1 MLASPVRGARYRQ
14 ITPFEVEMAILG
26 SSVLGLWIDL
36 VPEREADF
44 NEWYR
49 TEHLAERVDVPGF
62 LRGRRFGAKH
72 PQSPKYFTAY
82 ETESPEVLRSEPYI
96 HLLNN
101 PGPRTREML
110 PQVRNGFRTAYGV
123 VAKAGA
129 ADGNAVCTVRF
140 DAPDAESLK
149 ARFEEHLPRIAAL
162 PGVASAALCEAEN
175 IATGIMTIE
184 RRIGGAST
192 PAAAYL
198 FLCEVDEHA
207 RIAGPELRALLEPGG
222 PLLARAENV
231 VTGTY
236 DLIQTYVH
244 PGT

>member
-1 MLASPVRGARYRQ
+1 
-14 ITPFEVEMAILG
+14 MAILG

-49 TEHLAERVDVPGF
+49 TEHLAERVNVPGF
-62 LRGRRFGAKH
+62 LRGRRFGARH

-96 HLLNN
+96 QLLNN
-101 PGPRTREML
+101 PTPATQEML
-110 PQVRNGFRTAYGV
+110 PQVRNGFRTAYIV

-140 DAPDAESLK
+140 DAPDTDSLK
-149 ARFEEHLPRIAAL
+149 ERFAEHLPRIAAL
-162 PGVASAALCEAEN
+162 PGVASASLCEAEN
-175 IATGIMTIE
+175 VATGIMTVE

-198 FLCEVDEHA
+198 FLGEVDEPG
-207 RIAGPELRALLEPGG
+207 RLDGPELRALIDPDG
-222 PLLARAENV
+222 PLLAGAGNV
-231 VTGTY
+231 VSGTY
-236 DLIQTYVH
+236 ELIQTYVH
-244 PGT
+244 PGK